1 MKRIYAVASAMI
13 SVVLLS
19 ACATVSPL
27 MQAIDKSDVKAMEA
41 LLKRGA
47 DIDETAQ
54 CDSTMPEFES
64 YTPLGCAA
72 KNGRTAAVKVLLDNG
87 ADINQKK
94 GGYRF
99 GNYNPTPLILAARE
113 GHAETVKLL
122 LTRGADVKATDSML
136 HFNALMWAVSSA
148 KGEHAEI
155 VKLLLERGANVN
167 ETRAGYGETPLIMAA
182 EKGSA
187 DDVKILLERGAR
199 INAKSGE
206 GTTALSNAAFEGH
219 YDVVKILLAA
229 GADLDAAVVALESGL
244 RSSKEAAEVT
254 KYKQGLNLLGKYAKK
269 PDAASLA
276 ASAGAISREELTNIV
291 KAAVAETA
299 TPRKTGPKS
308 SSVPDPEIG
317 NPVFQASEKIMGDND
332 LAVII
337 GIEGYQSLP
346 KSDYSYD
353 DAVLFK
359 AYARALGFKERNIE
373 LLTEE
378 RATLSGI
385 VKSVDIW
392 LANKAK
398 PTSRILV
405 YYSGH
410 GAPDPATGEA
420 YLVPYDG
427 DPNYLAVT
435 GYSLKRLY
443 ETLGKLPAAEVI
455 IVLDACFSG
464 TGGRSVLA
472 KGARPLV
479 LATNRIAVPK
489 NLVVLSATQGSQIST
504 SSPAK
509 GHGVF
514 TYYFLKAL
522 KDGKKN
528 IAEIF
533 QSIKPQVEDE
543 AKELNVQQSPSV
555 TPDVER
561 IKGGFS
567 LRK

>member
-1 MKRIYAVASAMI
+1 MKRIDAVVSVMMSAF
-13 SVVLLS
+13 LLS
-19 ACATVSPL
+19 ACATMSPL

-122 LTRGADVKATDSML
+122 LARGADVKATDSML
-136 HFNALMWAVSSA
+136 QISALMWAVLSA
-148 KGEHAEI
+148 QGEHAEI
-155 VKLLLERGANVN
+155 VRLLLERGANAN
-167 ETRAGYGETPLIMAA
+167 ETGAVSGETPLIVAA

-187 DDVKILLERGAR
+187 DNVRILLARGAR
-199 INAKSGE
+199 INAKTAK
-206 GTTALSNAAFEGH
+206 GTTALSRAALNGH
-219 YDVVKILLAA
+219 HDVVQILVAA
-229 GADLDAAVVALESGL
+229 GADLDAAVVALESGVH
-244 RSSKEAAEVT
+244 SSKEAAEAT
-254 KYKQGLNLLGKYAKK
+254 QYKQGLKLLGKYVKK
-269 PDAASLA
+269 PEAASL

-299 TPRKTGPKS
+299 IPRKTGPKS

-317 NPVFQASEKIMGDND
+317 NPVFQASEKIMGDAD

-337 GIEGYQSLP
+337 GIEGYQNVP
-346 KSDYSYD
+346 KADYAFD
-353 DAVLFK
+353 DAVLVR

-373 LLTEE
+373 LLTDDK
-378 RATLSGI
+378 ATLSGI

-398 PTSRILV
+398 PASRILV

-435 GYSLKRLY
+435 GYPLKRLY
-443 ETLGKLPAAEVI
+443 ETLGRLPAAEVI

-464 TGGRSVLA
+464 AGGRSVLA

-479 LATNRIAVPK
+479 LTTNRSTVPK

-543 AKELNVQQSPSV
+543 AKELNVRQSPSV

>member
-1 MKRIYAVASAMI
+1 MKRIYAVAP
-13 SVVLLS
+13 VLMAIFFVM
-19 ACATVSPL
+19 ACATMSPL
-27 MQAIDKSDVKAMEA
+27 MQAIDKSDVQAMED
-41 LLKRGA
+41 LLRSGA
-47 DIDETAQ
+47 DINGTAQ

-72 KNGRTAAVKVLLDNG
+72 KNGRTAAVKVLLDKG

-122 LTRGADVKATDSML
+122 LTRGADIQATDSML

-148 KGEHAEI
+148 KGEHTEI

-199 INAKSGE
+199 INAKSGK
-206 GTTALSNAAFEGH
+206 GTTALSSAAFEGH

-229 GADLDAAVVALESGL
+229 GADLDAAVVALESGV
-244 RSSKEAAEVT
+244 RSSKEAVEVT
-254 KYKQGLNLLGKYAKK
+254 KYKQGLNLLEKYAKK
-269 PDAASLA
+269 PEVAPS

-299 TPRKTGPKS
+299 VTRKAGPKLS
-308 SSVPDPEIG
+308 SAAEAEIG
-317 NPVFQASEKIMGDND
+317 NPVFQASEKIMGDAD

-337 GIEGYQSLP
+337 GIEGYQNVP
-346 KSDYSYD
+346 KADYAYD
-353 DAVLFK
+353 DAVLVK
-359 AYARALGFKERNIE
+359 TYARALGFKERNIE
-373 LLTEE
+373 LLTDE

-398 PTSRILV
+398 PASRILV

-435 GYSLKRLY
+435 GYPLKRLY
-443 ETLGKLPAAEVI
+443 ETLGRLPAAEVT

-479 LATNRIAVPK
+479 IATNSSAVPK
-489 NLVVLSATQGSQIST
+489 NLAVLSATQGSQIST

-522 KDGKKN
+522 KDGNKN
-528 IAEIF
+528 IVEIY
-533 QSIKPQVEDE
+533 QSVKPQVEDE
-543 AKELNVQQSPSV
+543 AKELNVQQSPSIS
-555 TPDVER
+555 PDVER
-561 IKGGFS
+561 LKGRFS